1 VTTAVAGLALLFLTG
16 NAVARL
22 LRVRL
27 SRDPIV
33 SSAFDLALGL
43 SFWPIL
49 LLWTSTAGLRLGPGS
64 VRVTLLLLSAVIGLD
79 EFWKT
84 RRPAPTVQLR
94 YRLRGTWPFFAI
106 AAAAVWTRVLHIRN
120 LVVPMWVDS
129 LHHMMIVRLIL
140 DHGRVPSDYRPYI
153 PASDFY
159 YHWGYH
165 AIQSSVAWL
174 TGRTDPL
181 EVARAMLHFGQ
192 LLNVLTI
199 LPMYAAG
206 RILFRSRRAGLW
218 AAALAAVVSF
228 FPAYYVSW
236 GRYTHLCGTL
246 ILPLVPLAASRMR
259 TREPGTILATAIV
272 SAGLALVHI
281 RLALFAATAVAVLAG
296 YQLVRRAM
304 APRLTAWIATAL
316 LAVVLT
322 LPWLVKLTRSPY
334 VHRILSPPVAA
345 SADWDTPTGVQS
357 DLAWAPRNREL
368 LIFGTG
374 GIAGLALWN
383 RLDPFWR
390 GVSIGLWLAAMAL
403 TELANRRKRSLR
415 TLWRG
420 VGALAIWCAV
430 TALVLNLQIFGL
442 PRLRVASN
450 TSAVITL
457 FIPLCLSLAGFISSM
472 SSAVVVRPRRIER
485 LTNLAI
491 VIVAAVGALTLQN
504 VVNPNTI
511 LARQADIEAMA
522 WIKSHT
528 SPESI
533 VMVRSRRWLGRSRRG
548 IDGGAW
554 IQVLTDRR
562 SILPPGLYPWV
573 AADDVVAKTESLL
586 SSFENA
592 GSMDDRALQ
601 DLLIAAGVTHV
612 YFGDSDEGLSP
623 AVLADR
629 TFARLLYRQG
639 RVHIFAIEPFAR
651 AGAVARSVDDGAK
664 RR

>member
-1 VTTAVAGLALLFLTG
+1 MTTAIAGLALLFLTG

-27 SRDPIV
+27 SRDPIA
-33 SSAFDLALGL
+33 SAAFELALGL
-43 SFWPIL
+43 SFWPML
-49 LLWTSTAGLRLGPGS
+49 LLWTSTAGLRLGTGS
-64 VRVTLLLLSAVIGLD
+64 VRVILLLLSAVIGLD
-79 EFWKT
+79 ALWKT
-84 RRPAPTVQLR
+84 RRPAEAVRLR
-94 YRLRGTWPFFAI
+94 NRLRGAWPFLAI
-106 AAAAVWTRVLHIRN
+106 AAAAAWTRVLHIRD

-129 LHHMMIVRLIL
+129 VHHMMIVRLIVE
-140 DHGRVPSDYRPYI
+140 HGRVPSDYRPYI

-246 ILPLVPLAASRMR
+246 ILPLIPLAASRMR
-259 TREPGTILATAIV
+259 TREPGTIVATAIL

-281 RLALFAATAVAVLAG
+281 RMALFAATALAALAG
-296 YQLVRRAM
+296 YRLVRRTM

-316 LAVVLT
+316 LALVLT
-322 LPWLVKLTRSPY
+322 GPWLVRLTRSPY

-345 SADWDTPTGVQS
+345 SADWDTPTDVQS

-383 RLDPFWR
+383 RLGTSWR

-420 VGALAIWCAV
+420 VGALATWCAV
-430 TALVLNLQIFGL
+430 TALVLNLQVLGL
-442 PRLRVASN
+442 PRLRIASN

-472 SSAVVVRPRRIER
+472 SAAVLVRPRRIEL

-491 VIVAAVGALTLQN
+491 VIVTAVGALTLQN

-511 LARQADIEAMA
+511 LAREADIKAMA

-533 VMVRSRRWLGRSRRG
+533 IMVRSRRWLGRSRRG

-554 IQVLTDRR
+554 IQLLTERR

-573 AADDVVAKTESLL
+573 AGDDVVARTESLL

-592 GSMDDRALQ
+592 GSMDDRALR
-601 DLLIAAGVTHV
+601 DLLMTAGVTHV
-612 YFGDSDEGLSP
+612 YFGDSDEGVSP

-629 TFARLLYRQG
+629 AYARLLYRRG
-639 RVHIFAIEPFAR
+639 RVHIFAIEPSAR
-651 AGAVARSVDDGAK
+651 AGAAPRSIDEGAK